1 MGIGTYELI
10 HGYPNGGT
18 RYVEDVSLIK
28 MSERTQGTETSH
40 YLQEEK
46 IIMIPRVVVSEI
58 GTAQTVVVT
67 AMTGLKEHDNR
78 RATYKN
84 NLGRL
89 TAEGESPVSDM
100 FVIG

>member
-1 MGIGTYELI
+1 
-10 HGYPNGGT
+10 
-18 RYVEDVSLIK
+18 
-28 MSERTQGTETSH
+28 
-40 YLQEEK
+40 
-46 IIMIPRVVVSEI
+46 MIPRVVVSEI

-89 TAEGESPVSDM
+89 TAEGESPVLEMSA
-100 FVIG
+100 IR

>member
-1 MGIGTYELI
+1 MGIGTYEMI
-10 HGYPNGGT
+10 HGYPNGVT

-28 MSERTQGTETSH
+28 KRSERTQGTETSK

-84 NLGRL
+84 DLGR
-89 TAEGESPVSDM
+89 
-100 FVIG
+100 